1 MKYEQALS
9 RAAALCSQSEQCESQ
24 ITEKLRR
31 WETSE
36 ADIARI
42 IAYLYD
48 ENYLDTGRFCRAF
61 VSDKLRQNHWGR
73 LKIRMALRQLRLPEA
88 DIEQALQVDDEEYAD
103 ILRHVLA
110 VKARTLHDTDSY
122 VRRTKLL
129 RHASSRGFEAEVV
142 FDLLPE

>member
-1 MKYEQALS
+1 M
-9 RAAALCSQSEQCESQ
+9 
-24 ITEKLRR
+24 RR

-48 ENYLDTGRFCRAF
+48 ENYLDTARFCRAF
-61 VSDKLRQNHWGR
+61 VSDQLRQNHGG
-73 LKIRMALRQLRLPEA
+73 PEA
-88 DIEQALQVDDEEYAD
+88 DIEQALQVDDEEYAE

-110 VKARTLHDTDSY
+110 AKARTLRDTDSY

-129 RHASSRGFEAEVV
+129 RHAASRGFEAEVI